1 MNWNFSRKWTTVDIY
16 MKDPIYTEQYTGTI
30 ALLIIIAIS
39 MPAPGHS
46 QIFVNKVVLHALLLP
61 IPIQKLINFD
71 FNSPKIT

>member
-46 QIFVNKVVLHALLLP
+46 QICKSFFFVNKVVYMHYSL
-61 IPIQKLINFD
+61 F
-71 FNSPKIT
+71 